1 MQHVASRADVKQ
13 AQINLHNQILFAYFA
28 EKIRLMAYY
37 IKPAPV
43 LEGKSAQHFR
53 EKVEVNP
60 ASTEGRIDF
69 AKQAASAKR
78 ILDNSKVSIF

>member
-1 MQHVASRADVKQ
+1 MDSFYVFCRKYKA
-13 AQINLHNQILFAYFA
+13 
-28 EKIRLMAYY
+28 MAYY

-43 LEGKSAQHFR
+43 LQGKSAQQFR

-60 ASTEGRIDF
+60 ASTKKRIDF

-78 ILDNSKVSIF
+78 ILENSKVSIF

>member
-1 MQHVASRADVKQ
+1 MLKLICIFRFF
-13 AQINLHNQILFAYFA
+13 LRILQ
-28 EKIRLMAYY
+28 KIRLMAYH

-60 ASTEGRIDF
+60 TSAGGRIDF

>member
-1 MQHVASRADVKQ
+1 
-13 AQINLHNQILFAYFA
+13 
-28 EKIRLMAYY
+28 MAYY

-60 ASTEGRIDF
+60 ASAEGHINF

-78 ILDNSKVSIF
+78 ILDNSKESIF